1 MTAKKQHSPK
11 AVPPAK
17 KTTAGQDPAPPR
29 APAPRA
35 RPAKATPTRGAAK
48 EQKTSAL
55 SAAALVLQETGQALT
70 CPELITQMAAQGYW
84 TSPQGKT
91 PAATLYAAL
100 TREIKRKGAAARFVK
115 TGPGTFAFRAPRTP
129 RS

>member
-1 MTAKKQHSPK
+1 MTTKKKRSPK
-11 AVPPAK
+11 AAPPAK
-17 KTTAGQDPAPPR
+17 QTTTEQSPAAPP

-35 RPAKATPTRGAAK
+35 RAAKAAPTRGAAK
-48 EQKTSAL
+48 EKKFSAL
-55 SAAALVLQETGQALT
+55 HAAALVLQETGQGMT
-70 CPELITQMAAQGYW
+70 CPELIAQMAAKGYW
-84 TSPQGKT
+84 SSPQGKT

-100 TREIKRKGAAARFVK
+100 TREIKLKGEAARFAK